1 MHTNRNIVQARKVN
15 DAEARVT
22 RGNWTRAVWG
32 FLDGIFMNQGVPNK
46 NPLQDSSDTF
56 FTYLWLVRNDNSSYN
71 CTPFLHSLL
80 TKGKFIRSDIY
91 IPAFT
96 ANCPRRIGPD
106 TSEGQRKSLFGAV
119 ILAAH

>member
-46 NPLQDSSDTF
+46 NPLQHSSDTF
-56 FTYLWLVRNDNSSYN
+56 FYLPLVS
-71 CTPFLHSLL
+71 T
-80 TKGKFIRSDIY
+80 
-91 IPAFT
+91 
-96 ANCPRRIGPD
+96 
-106 TSEGQRKSLFGAV
+106 E
-119 ILAAH
+119 